1 MISLPDFKEKQ
12 ILFVNA
18 EWGKPSHLRYLN
30 DNIVFEKERKIVDRV
45 SVHKA
50 FAIFICGD
58 LTFTTGF
65 IKNAK
70 EHGISI
76 FLMKHNFE
84 TYGGLAT
91 TAEGHYLLREKQYL
105 MPVKT
110 QLTLAKKL
118 VTNKVKNQKNALFER
133 GISEADRAEV
143 WAFYDTTTSRIDEAK
158 THTELLGVEGNFAKF
173 YFEKKFADFDWKRRA
188 PRTKEDIN
196 NFFLD
201 WGYTLL
207 FNFVDSLLRLHG
219 FDTFKGFYHRMFF
232 QRRSLACDMME
243 PLRPIVDHQITK
255 MHRLGQIQKSDF
267 KIKQGQYCLDFKDYS
282 KYSVVFLQCLM
293 DKKETIFEYIHGFY
307 RHVMNPDKNPFPE
320 FDVKI

>member
-12 ILFVNA
+12 ILFVNT
-18 EWGKPSHLRYLN
+18 EWGVRSHLRYLN
-30 DNIVFEKERKIVDRV
+30 DNIVFEKNRKVIDRV
-45 SVHKA
+45 SVHKT

-65 IKNAK
+65 IKSAK
-70 EHGISI
+70 EHGVSI

-105 MPVKT
+105 MPLAT
-110 QLTLAKKL
+110 QLAIAKKL
-118 VTNKVKNQKNALFER
+118 VKNKVANQKNVLFER
-133 GISEADRAEV
+133 GTEDEARKEIWD
-143 WAFYDTTTSRIDEAK
+143 FYDMTIARIDAAK
-158 THTELLGVEGNFAKF
+158 NHTELLGVEGNFAKF
-173 YFEKKFADFDWKRRA
+173 YFEKKFADYNWKRRA

-232 QRRSLACDMME
+232 QRRSLACDIME
-243 PLRPIVDHQITK
+243 PFRPIIDHQIIK
-255 MHRLGQIQKSDF
+255 MHRLGQIHESDF
-267 KIKQGQYCLDFKDYS
+267 WVKQGQYCLAYKDYS
-282 KYSVVFLQCLM
+282 KYSVLFLQCLM
-293 DKKETIFEYIHGFY
+293 DKKEDIFKYVHGFY
-307 RHVMNPDKNPFPE
+307 RHVMDAEKNQFPVYN
-320 FDVKI
+320 FKI